1 VSLEVYTGYVTDVNK
16 SHLALGLLK
25 SSDVSREEMS
35 KMLADIFKDALDDC
49 FATLNAWTLPEIRKT
64 AAKRKI
70 SIMMA
75 ADRNFV

>member
-1 VSLEVYTGYVTDVNK
+1 MEVYTGGVTDVSN

-75 ADRNFV
+75 ADRNVI